1 VPVRVLSSPRSRS
14 WVRRILRRFRNR
26 GTRLGGGYLRRFVSM
41 LMKVLGRR
49 QPATATT
56 AAISFSPAPGP
67 QLVVRLV
74 PIGPR
79 RVSKPIGP
87 GWSTGVTATRGA
99 NGEPLGRAD
108 FTNRGGN

>member
-1 VPVRVLSSPRSRS
+1 VPVGVLSSPRSRS
-14 WVRRILRRFRNR
+14 WVRRILRRFRAR
-26 GTRLGGGYLRRFVSM
+26 GTRLGGGYLGRFASM
-41 LMKVLGRR
+41 LMKALGRR

-79 RVSKPIGP
+79 LVSSFTARISSGR
-87 GWSTGVTATRGA
+87 WTATRGA

-108 FTNRGGN
+108 FTNR